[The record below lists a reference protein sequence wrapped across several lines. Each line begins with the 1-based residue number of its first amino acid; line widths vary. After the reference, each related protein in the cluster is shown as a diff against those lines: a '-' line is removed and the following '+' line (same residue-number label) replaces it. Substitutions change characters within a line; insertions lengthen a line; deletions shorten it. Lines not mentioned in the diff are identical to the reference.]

1 MAYELKNAKNEIE
14 MVFMQLVNEN
24 SADVP
29 LEAIAGQTA
38 VADLEGGRGTITLPL
53 TGGYTHNGE
62 ASITFNWALVANAK
76 ETLFTK
82 VEGVSF
88 DKLESEVESEE
99 IIAEATKL
107 LKAAIVHPF
116 DAESVTITYEEKN
129 VKVDFSKSIIVH
141 SDTPEDN
148 VMTIPVTFKEVDP
161 KDLTDQLSKTTLDAF
176 TSEDLI
182 AAE

>member
-24 SADVP
+24 FADVP

-38 VADLEGGRGTITLPL
+38 VVDLEGGRGTITLPL

-62 ASITFNWALVANAK
+62 ASITFNWTVVADAK
-76 ETLFTK
+76 DTLFAEI
-82 VEGVSF
+82 EGVVF
-88 DKLESEVESEE
+88 DKLESEVEPAE
-99 IIAEATKL
+99 IIAEATRL
-107 LKAAIVHPF
+107 LKTAIEHPL
-116 DAESVTITYEEKN
+116 DAESVTITYEEGN
-129 VKVDFSKSIIVH
+129 VKVDFSKSIIIH
-141 SDTPEDN
+141 SDIPEDN
-148 VMTIPVTFKEVDP
+148 ELMIPVTFKEIDP